1 MQIETDKFRWVVNFT
16 TGSDSDKIVTINVRN
31 FPSVAPRP
39 VPDKARL
46 LRNQQLCGTRIGMYY
61 VSLDEMRCGWGQIKY
76 ETTYLFHHRRPA
88 AADPGSTV
96 LQQQQARSGPYA
108 SVTQLQHIDNPSGL
122 VSGCEGL
129 YAI

>member
-1 MQIETDKFRWVVNFT
+1 
-16 TGSDSDKIVTINVRN
+16 
-31 FPSVAPRP
+31 
-39 VPDKARL
+39 
-46 LRNQQLCGTRIGMYY
+46 MYY

-76 ETTYLFHHRRPA
+76 ETTYLFHHHRRPA

-96 LQQQQARSGPYA
+96 LQLKQQQQQARSGPYA